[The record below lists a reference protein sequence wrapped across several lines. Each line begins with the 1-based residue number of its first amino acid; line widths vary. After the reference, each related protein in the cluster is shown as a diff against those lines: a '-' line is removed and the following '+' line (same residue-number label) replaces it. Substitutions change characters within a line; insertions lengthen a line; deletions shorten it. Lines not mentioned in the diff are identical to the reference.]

1 MSVGRYHCPNCDQ
14 IVTRPHLCPAL
25 TQPQPKEPT
34 GADPQAA
41 IPERPTESTAD
52 DRRRQEIIDEYGAE
66 CNPKRFGE

>member
-25 TQPQPKEPT
+25 TQPAKEPKD
-34 GADPQAA
+34 ADRQTDPPAEQQ
-41 IPERPTESTAD
+41 RESTAD

-66 CNPKRFGE
+66 CNPK